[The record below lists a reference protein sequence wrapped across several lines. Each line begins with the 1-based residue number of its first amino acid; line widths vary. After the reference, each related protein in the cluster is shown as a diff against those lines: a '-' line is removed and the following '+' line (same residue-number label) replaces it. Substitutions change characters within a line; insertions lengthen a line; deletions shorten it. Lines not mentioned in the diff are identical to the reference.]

1 MNQFYMD
8 KCIREKAR
16 EKIDALQANIHA
28 ACRPAKTKLLNKAQG
43 FSAIEMMV
51 VVAIIG
57 ILAMIAIPSSL
68 NRIIKEQVA
77 ATIPW
82 SDAAKEPIAL
92 LWKTTGKL
100 PADNKEANLPTADK
114 MVSNF
119 VTNLSVE
126 NGAIH
131 MILGNKVNGKLK
143 GKTLSIRP
151 AVVEG
156 EQVVPVSWICGNAKT
171 PDKMTVKGDNKTNI
185 ADEYLPFGCR

>member
-1 MNQFYMD
+1 MLTR
-8 KCIREKAR
+8 IVREKTMP
-16 EKIDALQANIHA
+16 LQANNHA
-28 ACRPAKTKLLNKAQG
+28 ACSHAKWKQGLKQSG

-68 NRIIKEQVA
+68 NRIIREQVA

-100 PADNKEANLPTADK
+100 PADNKEANLPSADK

-131 MILGNKVNGKLK
+131 MILGNKVNGKLQ
-143 GKTLSIRP
+143 GKVLSMRP
-151 AVVEG
+151 AVVDG
-156 EQVVPVSWICGNAKT
+156 EQVVPVAWICGNAKT
-171 PDKMTVKGDNKTNI
+171 PDKMTVKGDNKTTI
-185 ADEYLPFGCR
+185 ADEYLPFACR

>member
-1 MNQFYMD
+1 MNQ
-8 KCIREKAR
+8 KNAR
-16 EKIDALQANIHA
+16 EKMKPLQASIHA
-28 ACRPAKTKLLNKAQG
+28 ACSPVKLMYVNKAHG
-43 FSAIEMMV
+43 FSVIEMMV

-100 PADNKEANLPTADK
+100 PADNTEANLPSADK

-119 VTNLSVE
+119 VTNLNVE
-126 NGAIH
+126 DGAIH
-131 MILGNKVNGKLK
+131 MVLGNKANGKLQ
-143 GKTLSIRP
+143 GKILSIRP

-156 EQVVPVSWICGNAKT
+156 AQVVPVAWICGNAKT
-171 PDKMTVKGDNKTNI
+171 PDKMTVKGSNKTNI

>member
-1 MNQFYMD
+1 MNHFY
-8 KCIREKAR
+8 RQQNAR
-16 EKIDALQANIHA
+16 EKNDALRGNTRA
-28 ACRPAKTKLLNKAQG
+28 AYRPAKTMIVKNRQG

-82 SDAAKEPIAL
+82 SEAAKEPVAL

-100 PADNKEANLPTADK
+100 PADNTEANLPSADK

-119 VTNLSVE
+119 VTSLSVE
-126 NGAIH
+126 SGAIH
-131 MILGNKVNGKLK
+131 MVLGNKVNGKLQ

-151 AVVEG
+151 AVVDG
-156 EQVVPVSWICGNAKT
+156 EQVVPVAWICGNAKT
-171 PDKMTVKGDNKTNI
+171 PAKMTVKGSNKTNI

>member
-1 MNQFYMD
+1 MNQ
-8 KCIREKAR
+8 ENAR
-16 EKIDALQANIHA
+16 EKLSALRGSIHA
-28 ACRPAKTKLLNKAQG
+28 ACRPAKLMYANKAHGFSAQG

-100 PADNKEANLPTADK
+100 PADNTEANLPSADK

-126 NGAIH
+126 DGAIH
-131 MILGNKVNGKLK
+131 MVLGNKVNGKLQ
-143 GKTLSIRP
+143 GKTLTIRP

-156 EQVVPVSWICGNAKT
+156 AQVVPVAWICGNAKT
-171 PDKMTVKGDNKTNI
+171 PDKMTVKGSNKTNI

>member
-1 MNQFYMD
+1 MLQ
-8 KCIREKAR
+8 KLAR
-16 EKIDALQANIHA
+16 EKTMPLRANTRA
-28 ACRPAKTKLLNKAQG
+28 ACSHGKTKTMLKALG

-100 PADNKEANLPTADK
+100 PADNTEANLPSADK

-131 MILGNKVNGKLK
+131 MVLGNKVNPKIQGKM
-143 GKTLSIRP
+143 LSIRP

-156 EQVVPVSWICGNAKT
+156 AQVVPVSWICGNAKT
-171 PDKMTVKGDNKTNI
+171 PDKMTVKGANKTNI

>member
-1 MNQFYMD
+1 MNQLYIN
-8 KCIREKAR
+8 KSIQEKAR
-16 EKIDALQANIHA
+16 EKIVALQANIHA
-28 ACRPAKTKLLNKAQG
+28 AYRPAKTKLLNKAQG

-100 PADNKEANLPTADK
+100 PANNLEANIPSADK

-131 MILGNKVNGKLK
+131 MILGNKVNGKLQ
-143 GKTLSIRP
+143 GKILTIRP
-151 AVVEG
+151 AVVDG
-156 EQVVPVSWICGNAKT
+156 EPVVPVAWICGNAKT
-171 PDKMTVKGDNKTNI
+171 PDKMTVYGNNKTNI

>member
-1 MNQFYMD
+1 MNQLN
-8 KCIREKAR
+8 KRIHTRENPMPLR
-16 EKIDALQANIHA
+16 ANIHA
-28 ACRPAKTKLLNKAQG
+28 GYRHAETMCVKQVRG
-43 FSAIEMMV
+43 FSAVEMMV
-51 VVAIIG
+51 VVAIIA

-68 NRIIKEQVA
+68 GRIIKEQVA

-100 PADNKEANLPTADK
+100 PANNKEANIAAADK

-131 MILGNKVNGKLK
+131 MTLGNKVNPKIQGNIL
-143 GKTLSIRP
+143 TIRP

-156 EQVVPVSWICGNAKT
+156 EPVVPVAWICGNAKT
-171 PDKMTVKGDNKTNI
+171 PDKMTVKGANKTTV
-185 ADEYLPFGCR
+185 ADEFLPFSCR

>member
-1 MNQFYMD
+1 MMQLNSQ
-8 KCIREKAR
+8 INAR
-16 EKIDALQANIHA
+16 EKTTALQASIHE
-28 ACRPAKTKLLNKAQG
+28 ACSPVKLMYANKAHG
-43 FSAIEMMV
+43 FSVIEMMV

-77 ATIPW
+77 ATIIW

-100 PADNKEANLPTADK
+100 PADNTEVNLPSADK

-119 VTNLSVE
+119 VTNLNVE
-126 NGAIH
+126 DGAIH
-131 MILGNKVNGKLK
+131 MVLGNKVNGKLQ
-143 GKTLSIRP
+143 GKILSIRP

-156 EQVVPVSWICGNAKT
+156 AQVVPVAWICGNAKT
-171 PDKMTVKGDNKTNI
+171 PDKMTVKGSNKTNI

>member
-1 MNQFYMD
+1 MMQLNSQQNA
-8 KCIREKAR
+8 REKAR
-16 EKIDALQANIHA
+16 EKVTALRGSIHA
-28 ACRPAKTKLLNKAQG
+28 ACRPAKLIYANKAHG

-100 PADNKEANLPTADK
+100 PADNTEANLPSADK

-119 VTNLSVE
+119 VTNLNVE
-126 NGAIH
+126 DGAIH
-131 MILGNKVNGKLK
+131 MVLGNKVNGKLQ
-143 GKTLSIRP
+143 GKILTIRP

-156 EQVVPVSWICGNAKT
+156 AQVVPVAWICGNAKT
-171 PDKMTVKGDNKTNI
+171 PDKMTVKGSNKTNI

>member
-1 MNQFYMD
+1 MMQLNNQVNM
-8 KCIREKAR
+8 REKTMP
-16 EKIDALQANIHA
+16 LQVNSRA
-28 ACRPAKTKLLNKAQG
+28 ACRPAKTMIVKNRLG

-68 NRIIKEQVA
+68 GRIIKEQVA

-100 PADNKEANLPTADK
+100 PTDNKEANLPSADK

-131 MILGNKVNGKLK
+131 IILGNKVNAKLQ
-143 GKTLSIRP
+143 GKTLTIRP
-151 AVVEG
+151 AVVDG
-156 EQVVPVSWICGNAKT
+156 AQVVPVSWVCGNAKT
-171 PDKMTVKGDNKTNI
+171 PDKMSVKGSNKTNI
-185 ADEYLPFGCR
+185 ADEYLPFMCR

>member
-1 MNQFYMD
+1 MQNE
-8 KCIREKAR
+8 ITREKTAP
-16 EKIDALQANIHA
+16 LQANIHA
-28 ACRPAKTKLLNKAQG
+28 GYRHAKLIGLKKPFG

-68 NRIIKEQVA
+68 NRIIREQVA

-82 SDAAKEPIAL
+82 SDAAKEPVAL

-100 PADNKEANLPTADK
+100 PADNKEANLPSADK

-131 MILGNKVNGKLK
+131 MTLGNKVNGKLQ
-143 GKTLSIRP
+143 GKVLSMRP
-151 AVVEG
+151 AVVDG
-156 EQVVPVSWICGNAKT
+156 EQVVPVAWICGNAKT
-171 PDKMTVKGDNKTNI
+171 PDKMTVKGDNKTSI
-185 ADEYLPFGCR
+185 ADEYLPFACR

>member
-1 MNQFYMD
+1 MNQQ
-8 KCIREKAR
+8 IVREKNMPLR
-16 EKIDALQANIHA
+16 ANIHA
-28 ACRPAKTKLLNKAQG
+28 ACRHAKTKTIKNKLG
-43 FSAIEMMV
+43 FSIIEMMV
-51 VVAIIG
+51 VVAILG
-57 ILAMIAIPSSL
+57 ILAMIAIPSSM
-68 NRIIKEQVA
+68 NRIIREQVA

-82 SDAAKEPIAL
+82 SEAAKEPIAL

-100 PADNKEANLPTADK
+100 PADNTEANLPSADK

-151 AVVEG
+151 AVVDG

-171 PDKMTVKGDNKTNI
+171 PDKMTVKGSNKTNI
-185 ADEYLPFGCR
+185 ADEHLPFGCR